1 MHRDLLD
8 RYTFMRVLVYT
19 VTLIAALYAAA
30 LAWSAIMYFGK
41 ILLIFLLA
49 WVMAFILQPATT
61 MLERIH
67 VPRRTAVSLIYLALG
82 TLAIGGIVLAIP
94 TINRQV
100 TLLAQELAS
109 ALAPDSVRSM
119 TDQAVG
125 ALRRLGLTAVDARNL
140 VNQVTSQ
147 MPKVINSAATSAV
160 ATSTTLVGAVAE
172 VVLDVILILIL
183 SFYIM
188 LDGDRLA
195 AAIVATLPPNW
206 IPDAQLLRT
215 HIDTIFGG
223 YLRAQLII
231 AAVYGALT
239 WLVLALVG
247 QANGFV
253 FALIAAVLM
262 LIPFIGPIL
271 AIAPPL
277 MLVLLQAPAS
287 KLVVSLIVVLG
298 LLIVAQQITMQIIA
312 PRVMSAQVG
321 LHPLVLFAALL
332 VGARES
338 GAWGA
343 LFAVPIA
350 AVLIAM
356 LDTFFERFQQRSAL
370 YPDVQP
376 AADAPD
382 ESAARPA

>member
-1 MHRDLLD
+1 
-8 RYTFMRVLVYT
+8 
-19 VTLIAALYAAA
+19 
-30 LAWSAIMYFGK
+30 
-41 ILLIFLLA
+41 
-49 WVMAFILQPATT
+49 
-61 MLERIH
+61 
-67 VPRRTAVSLIYLALG
+67 
-82 TLAIGGIVLAIP
+82 
-94 TINRQV
+94 
-100 TLLAQELAS
+100 LLAQELAS